1 MGESRADGGGRWRR
15 QSASPRRRWRFIDG
29 ESTREEGCPERCK
42 RRSRGS
48 GSAYI
53 GEGRERNQRPARR
66 NAINGQGTGGFDL
79 NSMGAL
85 KRGKRKEIKERGGSG
100 ASVCIQEEV

>member
-1 MGESRADGGGRWRR
+1 MGESRADGGGRWQR
-15 QSASPRRRWRFIDG
+15 QSTSPRRRRRFIDG

-53 GEGRERNQRPARR
+53 GEGRERNQQPARR

-85 KRGKRKEIKERGGSG
+85 KGGNRRKLRRE
-100 ASVCIQEEV
+100 AAPVL